1 MMLAETTASAAD
13 RAAIETRVEAV
24 ALLVDLQAFEPLEAL
39 FAKEVVLD
47 YTSLFGGE
55 VETLAATELM
65 ARWAGLLPG
74 FDRTRHAIGEVTVE
88 IDGDQAKAGADVI
101 GTHWLDGEIW
111 GVSGRYAYRFSRIEG
126 EWRITAM
133 TLIATGE
140 AGDRGLIDKA
150 MARASE

>member
-1 MMLAETTASAAD
+1 MDIVSSPTMATD

-55 VETLAATELM
+55 VETLPATELM

-74 FDRTRHAIGEVTVE
+74 FDRTRHAIGKVTVE
-88 IDGDQAKAGADVI
+88 IDGDQANAGADVI
-101 GTHWLDGEIW
+101 GTHWLDGEVW
-111 GVSGRYAYRFSRIEG
+111 QVSGRYAYRLTRIEG

-133 TLIATGE
+133 TLLATGE
-140 AGDRGLIDKA
+140 AGDRGLIEKA